1 MSDNKEI
8 KFEDAMTRLEQIVN
22 AMESGKL
29 PLDETIKYFT
39 EAAKLADFCEK
50 KLSDFEKR
58 IEVLTVQNGQ
68 EQWGEF
74 PADQQ

>member
-1 MSDNKEI
+1 MSEDKKL

-39 EAAKLADFCEK
+39 EASELSTFCEK
-50 KLSDFEKR
+50 TLTDFEKK
-58 IEVLTVQNGQ
+58 IEILTVKNGQ
-68 EQWGEF
+68 TKWSDFGETE
-74 PADQQ
+74 